1 MIKRLKQLLGI
12 GSPAINTDA
21 FSSSQ
26 VASKLWLVERL
37 EEVLS
42 GFQVHPEQGY
52 RIWILGGW
60 YGMTN
65 FILRTRDVIPVQ
77 YVRSIDR
84 DPSCEKIADKI
95 NKFWEYQAWQFK
107 AQTADAN
114 NLVYNVA
121 EAPHIVINTSVEHM
135 EGSEW
140 FDRIPGNTIVVLQG
154 SDLPHDDHVNY
165 ISDAAELK
173 GKYPLRDVYYEAEV
187 TFTYPDYSF
196 KRSMIIG
203 MK

>member
-1 MIKRLKQLLGI
+1 MIKRLKQLLGW
-12 GSPAINTDA
+12 SAPAINTDA

-37 EEVLS
+37 EECLA
-42 GFQVHPEQGY
+42 GFTLHPDKGY

-60 YGMTN
+60 YGITN
-65 FILRTRDVIPVQ
+65 LILRTRDVIPVE
-77 YVRSIDR
+77 YVRSIDC
-84 DPSCEKIADKI
+84 DPSCEHFADKI

-114 NLVYNVA
+114 KLSYDVA
-121 EAPHIVINTSVEHM
+121 EPPHIVINTSVEHM
-135 EGSEW
+135 ASCEW
-140 FDRIPGNTIVVLQG
+140 FDRIPGNTIVALQG

-165 ISDAAELK
+165 INDAAQLK
-173 GKYPLRDVYYEAEV
+173 EMFPLKDVYYEAEV